1 MSNTRHH
8 KFWTD
13 DEILQAI
20 DLLPKIIEESGGH
33 SISNKSESL
42 QRFAASLGRTAQS
55 VNNRLRKL
63 AHEDDN
69 ITINEYGPRR
79 ASRPTPQKKETVE
92 TPEPTPTPEPQSA
105 KVVNIPLKKLYGLLD
120 YETFMSL
127 INA

>member
-1 MSNTRHH
+1 MSKSRHH

-13 DEILQAI
+13 DEVLQAI

-33 SISNKSESL
+33 SISNKSKSL
-42 QRFAASLGRTAQS
+42 KRFAKSLGRTEQS

-69 ITINEYGPRR
+69 FTINEYGPRK
-79 ASRPTPQKKETVE
+79 ASRPTPKKEEAV
-92 TPEPTPTPEPQSA
+92 PDPQAA

-127 INA
+127 IDA